1 MKFQYC
7 CRISLLKAPSAIW
20 NQIESIKKQKSK
32 PFLKHE
38 DRISPSERD
47 ICINLFVFVFE
58 RVKLIAKFTCRIEFH
73 VSSSLSACGG
83 ICFWSFSFLVHLL
96 ALKIYTMF
104 WLHTKIRRNSLHFI
118 LICLILSATYFFRNI
133 YMYSILLNNTPHP
146 LSISNDLKT
155 GGGYYLINLVIGVF
169 LQ

>member
-1 MKFQYC
+1 MKFQNC

-38 DRISPSERD
+38 DRISPSESD
-47 ICINLFVFVFE
+47 ICINLFVFFFE
-58 RVKLIAKFTCRIEFH
+58 RVKLTAKFTCRIECH
-73 VSSSLSACGG
+73 VSSSLPACGS
-83 ICFWSFSFLVHLL
+83 ICLWSFLFLVHLL

-118 LICLILSATYFFRNI
+118 LICLILSATYLKKNI
-133 YMYSILLNNTPHP
+133 YMY
-146 LSISNDLKT
+146 K
-155 GGGYYLINLVIGVF
+155 
-169 LQ
+169 